1 MTSPSSEP
9 LCIHYLRTFDESRRE
24 VNIDPRVVLLRV
36 YARVSRLNVV
46 FVGSSQPN
54 PIALAGLV
62 MPGAFLDDM
71 ADPVGSEGL
80 LQAMRAR
87 FGKMKEDRAYHES
100 PELLDEKENGILE
113 SENGMVPIT
122 WIKETIEDAIEFCTW
137 VYPSCY
143 KEFTTP
149 TMRRSIPFPVNYI
162 YLRSHRAEIAHKW
175 KQSTNEEGESS
186 ANGRRI
192 VMRLESLLKALQS
205 YVEIEF
211 PLFARE
217 DFPSGESCARPP
229 SYFDA
234 VLYAYLRALHNIPE
248 KYLSSW
254 TQSSEESK
262 QDKPNIMLLLRGH
275 KKFLD
280 TFERY
285 LQERDSDE
293 LGLSDAT
300 FASFTANLRLSGA
313 GSEPASV
320 DRSHAAAQNTAQAEH
335 ENAIK
340 EKKPGDVLFVGAALS
355 ATVIAIVVS
364 ALRGAAPAVQT

>member
-122 WIKETIEDAIEFCTW
+122 WIKETIEDAIE
-137 VYPSCY
+137 
-143 KEFTTP
+143 
-149 TMRRSIPFPVNYI
+149 
-162 YLRSHRAEIAHKW
+162 
-175 KQSTNEEGESS
+175 
-186 ANGRRI
+186 
-192 VMRLESLLKALQS
+192 
-205 YVEIEF
+205 
-211 PLFARE
+211 
-217 DFPSGESCARPP
+217 
-229 SYFDA
+229 
-234 VLYAYLRALHNIPE
+234 
-248 KYLSSW
+248 
-254 TQSSEESK
+254 
-262 QDKPNIMLLLRGH
+262 
-275 KKFLD
+275 
-280 TFERY
+280 
-285 LQERDSDE
+285 
-293 LGLSDAT
+293 
-300 FASFTANLRLSGA
+300 
-313 GSEPASV
+313 
-320 DRSHAAAQNTAQAEH
+320 
-335 ENAIK
+335 
-340 EKKPGDVLFVGAALS
+340 
-355 ATVIAIVVS
+355 
-364 ALRGAAPAVQT
+364 